1 MLYFYKILNSVIHN
15 LGDINFESH
24 LKLHRISERKFPWR
38 VAGGG
43 TMIVRTVLTEGSHEH
58 SECLQDR
65 KWWCF
70 LLSSILS
77 FIVGVFSVLFIRAC
91 AAVFCRRAEEYSQ
104 TDCKKQLEE
113 EKRHRQQETGSER
126 EVRLRVTCFQLIFQ
140 CQGGDFMSEAKDWA
154 GELISGQTGTGRI
167 LVNLQELKVA
177 EFKTISEWQV
187 CLVFILSISS
197 LIIYFIDASR

>member
-1 MLYFYKILNSVIHN
+1 
-15 LGDINFESH
+15 
-24 LKLHRISERKFPWR
+24 
-38 VAGGG
+38 
-43 TMIVRTVLTEGSHEH
+43 MIVRTVLTEGSHEH

-104 TDCKKQLEE
+104 TDIKKQLEE

-126 EVRLRVTCFQLIFQ
+126 EVRLKADMFPTDIP
-140 CQGGDFMSEAKDWA
+140 MS
-154 GELISGQTGTGRI
+154 GRR
-167 LVNLQELKVA
+167 LHV
-177 EFKTISEWQV
+177 
-187 CLVFILSISS
+187 
-197 LIIYFIDASR
+197 